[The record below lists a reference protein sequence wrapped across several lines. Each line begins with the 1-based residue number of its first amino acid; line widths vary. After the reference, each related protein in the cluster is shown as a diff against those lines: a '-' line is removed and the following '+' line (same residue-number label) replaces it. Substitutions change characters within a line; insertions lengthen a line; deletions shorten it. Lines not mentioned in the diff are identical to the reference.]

1 MKKLRP
7 NLGLLSVVTI
17 SISAMLGSGLFVLP
31 GIAFTKTGPT
41 VWLAYLLAAVAVLPA
56 SLSKAELASA
66 MPTSGGTYVY
76 LERTFGPLVG
86 TIAGLGLWLSLLLKA
101 ALALVGFGAYLD
113 VLTHINLQLTSLSLL
128 LLIVAINII
137 GTGKVSK
144 FLTVIVFITIMLIT
158 ILEFGSFTH
167 FNLDSDPLRFSHGL
181 KGLFSATALVFV
193 SYAGVTKVA
202 AIAEEILEPEK
213 NLPRGIL
220 ISLFIVTLLYCSVN
234 YILTKTFNATQLSNN
249 LRPIY
254 DLAVV
259 VGGDYAGILLC
270 VIAILCMTSMANAGV
285 LAASRFPFAMS
296 RDNLMPNRFGKLH
309 KNFLTPVWSI
319 LASGMLIALAITFF
333 NIESIAKLASAFILL
348 VYVSENIA
356 VIVLRETRVQWYQP
370 KYKSPLYPLNQ
381 IFGIACGGAL
391 LFYIGGSVLF
401 QCIVVIVVPAII
413 FYFFYGKR
421 NSSRLGVLGIR
432 SPKRALEGDEEK
444 PKSLTSLEERI
455 KKIPSLDLTEDAR
468 VVVSLFGKERSP
480 EMLIEMGAGLARK
493 ERLEVAHLTEVP
505 EQTELED
512 FADEP
517 SILHSLRRRVLAMAM
532 ENQVPVTFDPIV
544 SYDIIKTIHTLGT
557 RLHCEW
563 MLVEYGG
570 RTTGAFTLHNPIGW
584 LRDHLD
590 CHLGIFRDAGVRYFR
605 KIMVLVKDM
614 DNDFFPMVTAA
625 NLCMVNKASMTLVRY
640 IGDFNGQEHFAEKE
654 KDLVE
659 LKEKFINQYNISSGQ
674 ARHVNTKVVA
684 GEDILQKLTDVS
696 SEFDLMVFS
705 IDEYLNRPWYKRFFG
720 GLDDKLTEKAVCSV
734 LKIRPSKTILLS
746 PPTLEE

>member
-41 VWLAYLLAAVAVLPA
+41 VWLAYLLAAIAVLPA

-113 VLTHINLQLTSLSLL
+113 VLTHIDLQLTSLSLL
-128 LLIVAINII
+128 LLIVAINIV

-144 FLTVIVFITIMLIT
+144 FLTVIVFITILLIT

-167 FNLDSDPLRFSHGL
+167 FNALTSPNELTFGL

-202 AIAEEILEPEK
+202 AIAEEIMEPEK

-220 ISLFIVTLLYCSVN
+220 ISLLIVTGLYASVN
-234 YILTKTFNATQLSNN
+234 YILVKTFNAELLTNN

-254 DLAVV
+254 DLAVK
-259 VGGDYAGILLC
+259 VGGDYAGVLLS
-270 VIAILCMTSMANAGV
+270 VVAILCMTSMANAGV
-285 LAASRFPFAMS
+285 LAASRFPFAMA
-296 RDNLMPNRFGKLH
+296 RDHLMPNRFGKLH
-309 KNFLTPVWSI
+309 KSFLTPIWSI
-319 LASGMLIALAITFF
+319 LASGILIALSITFF
-333 NIESIAKLASAFILL
+333 NIESIAKLASAFILM

-356 VIVLRETRVQWYQP
+356 VIVLRETRVQWYKP
-370 KYKSPLYPLNQ
+370 KYKSPLYPINQ
-381 IFGIACGGAL
+381 IFGIACGGSL
-391 LFYIGGSVLF
+391 LFYIGGKVIL
-401 QCIVVIVVPAII
+401 QCIGVIVIPAII
-413 FYFFYGKR
+413 FYLFYGKK

-432 SPKRALEGDEEK
+432 SPKRALEDEDRIQ
-444 PKSLTSLEERI
+444 ERI
-455 KKIPSLDLTEDAR
+455 NKIPSIDLTEDAR

-517 SILHSLRRRVLAMAM
+517 SSLHSLRRRVLAMAM

-614 DNDFFPMVTAA
+614 DNDYFPMVTAA

-640 IGDFNGQEHFAEKE
+640 IGDFNGKEHFSEKE
-654 KDLVE
+654 RDLQE
-659 LKEKFINQYNISSGQ
+659 LRDKFIDEYNIPKEQ
-674 ARHVNTKVVA
+674 AVHVNTKVVA
-684 GEDILQKLTDVS
+684 GEDILQKLVDVS
-696 SEFDLMVFS
+696 AEFDLMIFS

-720 GLDDKLTEKAVCSV
+720 GLDDKLTQKATCSV